1 MIESE
6 VEGYTPIRRYD
17 TIENEV
23 YYRTLKPLDII
34 DTGAYE
40 CTVLK
45 HEKETRTFIVAYFP
59 RTDKIARLDYAR
71 FETCYLLK
79 RKE

>member
-1 MIESE
+1 MFEH
-6 VEGYTPIRRYD
+6 
-17 TIENEV
+17 EV
-23 YYRTLKPLDII
+23 YYRRLKQFDLI

-40 CTVLK
+40 CTILK
-45 HEKETRTFIVAYFP
+45 NEKEPRLFIVAYFP
-59 RTDKIARLDYAR
+59 RTDRVARLDYAI